1 MSLKR
6 SISEVF
12 YPEQVALDL
21 RNQDPEAKR
30 ARIVDPNNVIDLSRS
45 QSMESQSMELPT
57 SLSSPKEKST
67 TEAPATPE
75 RKEIQPQCP
84 SAPRKVHKE
93 IDWDEFAKT
102 HTPAEVLKAY
112 SETHVIEDH
121 VLETE
126 NVGND
131 VVVTGVKEVIPVPMI
146 PFTQVEDDD
155 PVDQDELMIEE
166 TPTQTV
172 ETQADPEETLK
183 ELLREH
189 SNAKR
194 LLFSHEQRGG
204 LPQHCFDMMRN
215 DVQRLDKE
223 IERVQKQIAV
233 ETQVEATQ
241 PLETQ
246 STATQVDDPEPI
258 ITAEQQVETTQQLE
272 TIVEEPEEEEEGKPK
287 WTPRPFEEAYKGGE
301 DLFFRY
307 ETRDPNMPQFTHS
320 GVWNGL
326 SSLELENM
334 DMFMT
339 NLREQFLSIPISK
352 EHGITMAHFEDESV
366 RIVGWAISDSM
377 INF

>member
-12 YPEQVALDL
+12 YPQQVALDL

-30 ARIVDPNNVIDLSRS
+30 ARIVDHNNVIDLSRS
-45 QSMESQSMELPT
+45 QSMEVPT
-57 SLSSPKEKST
+57 SLPSQKEKST

-131 VVVTGVKEVIPVPMI
+131 VVVTGEKEVIVVPMI

-155 PVDQDELMIEE
+155 PVDQDELVIEE
-166 TPTQTV
+166 TPTQAV
-172 ETQADPEETLK
+172 ETQ
-183 ELLREH
+183 
-189 SNAKR
+189 
-194 LLFSHEQRGG
+194 
-204 LPQHCFDMMRN
+204 
-215 DVQRLDKE
+215 
-223 IERVQKQIAV
+223 AV

-258 ITAEQQVETTQQLE
+258 ITDQQVETTQQLE

-287 WTPRPFEEAYKGGE
+287 WTPERFEEAYNGGE

-307 ETRDPNMPQFTHS
+307 ETMDPNMPQFTHS

>member
-45 QSMESQSMELPT
+45 QSMELP
-57 SLSSPKEKST
+57 SPKEKST

-75 RKEIQPQCP
+75 RKASEPQPP
-84 SAPRKVHKE
+84 SAPRKDHKDHKE
-93 IDWDEFAKT
+93 IDWDEFRKT
-102 HTPAEVLKAY
+102 HTPEEVLKAY
-112 SETHVIEDH
+112 SQRYTMVDH
-121 VLETE
+121 VFETE

-131 VVVTGVKEVIPVPMI
+131 VVVTGVKEVIPVPIVVPMI
-146 PFTQVEDDD
+146 PFTQVEDND

-172 ETQADPEETLK
+172 ETQ
-183 ELLREH
+183 
-189 SNAKR
+189 
-194 LLFSHEQRGG
+194 
-204 LPQHCFDMMRN
+204 
-215 DVQRLDKE
+215 
-223 IERVQKQIAV
+223 AV

-287 WTPRPFEEAYKGGE
+287 WTPSPFEEAYKGGE

-352 EHGITMAHFEDESV
+352 EHGITMAHFENESV
-366 RIVGWAISDSM
+366 RIVGWAIADSM